1 SMSEAIIYI
10 SIFTACYTYAGGIS
24 TVIWTDML
32 QSAVWVAG
40 SIAIFAILMTE
51 INAADY
57 LSRDH
62 LNIINLDF
70 DLGVD
75 TTLWAGVVAV
85 SFLHLSV
92 YGTNQLIIQRTLAT
106 RCEKTAQKSMLL
118 CGYGAF
124 FVYLFFAVLGVRLS
138 VFYQDQSF
146 ENSNEVILDFVFNH
160 TNPIVVGLI
169 ISALAAAAM

>member
-1 SMSEAIIYI
+1 
-10 SIFTACYTYAGGIS
+10 IFTACYTYAGGIS

-32 QSAVWVAG
+32 QSAVLVAG

-57 LSRDH
+57 LSRNH

-106 RCEKTAQKSMLL
+106 KCEKTAQKSMLL

-124 FVYLFFAVLGVRLS
+124 F
-138 VFYQDQSF
+138 
-146 ENSNEVILDFVFNH
+146 
-160 TNPIVVGLI
+160 
-169 ISALAAAAM
+169 